1 MDTPSQNDRAAWLRG
16 RIAKCAHLPG
26 KLARP
31 RRLVL
36 LGAPGVGKGTQA
48 ALLSQRYGAC
58 HLSTGDLLR
67 EAKTQSSRE
76 QTLAMSSALNFMRHG
91 ALVPDTIVWQL
102 VRERSGCF
110 QCPGGFILDG
120 FPRTLAQAGALQ
132 HLMEAEALQL
142 DAVINFELPASEI
155 VARLSGRRTC
165 ANCKAVFHVT
175 SQPPQFAD
183 TCDRCG
189 GVLYQREDDRAQA
202 IVVRLQAYER
212 STAPLIDFYG
222 AKGLL
227 TSVPAEGEPEQICL
241 RTMAALEERT
251 VNRAAHSGDASATAG
266 GPFLV

>member
-1 MDTPSQNDRAAWLRG
+1 MDAQSQNDRVAWFRG
-16 RIAKCAHLPG
+16 RIGKCSHLPG
-26 KLARP
+26 RLNRP
-31 RRLVL
+31 LRVVL

-48 ALLSQRYGAC
+48 ALLSRRYGAC

-67 EAKTQSSRE
+67 EAKTQNSRE
-76 QTLAMSSALNFMRHG
+76 QTLALSSALNYMRHG

-120 FPRTLAQAGALQ
+120 FPRTLAQAAALQ

-165 ANCKAVFHVT
+165 ANCKAVFHIT

-189 GVLYQREDDRAQA
+189 GVLYQREDDRAKA
-202 IVVRLQAYER
+202 IAVRLQASER
-212 STAPLIDFYG
+212 STAPLIDFYS

-227 TSVPAEGEPEQICL
+227 SSVPAAGEPDQVCL
-241 RTMAALEERT
+241 RTMAALEERE
-251 VNRAAHSGDASATAG
+251 VNRAAEAHSGNASVAA
-266 GPFLV
+266 L

>member
-26 KLARP
+26 TLDRP
-31 RRLVL
+31 LRVVL

-76 QTLAMSSALNFMRHG
+76 QTLATSSALNFMQHG
-91 ALVPDTIVWQL
+91 ALVPDTIIWQL

-132 HLMEAEALQL
+132 HLMEVEGLHL

-165 ANCKAVFHVT
+165 ANCKAVFHIT

-183 TCDRCG
+183 TCDHCG
-189 GVLYQREDDRAQA
+189 GVLYHREDDRAEA
-202 IVVRLQAYER
+202 ITVRLQAYER
-212 STAPLIDFYG
+212 STAPLIDYYR

-227 TSVPAEGEPEQICL
+227 NSVPATGEPEQVCL
-241 RTMAALEERT
+241 RTMAALEERRGDRT
-251 VNRAAHSGDASATAG
+251 TEAHNDNTSVAE
-266 GPFLV
+266 P